1 MEKSSAAGLII
12 EGADGAK
19 QEPCVIGEFAHS
31 LMLCR
36 GQEREHGSEEGGGER
51 E

>member
-19 QEPCVIGEFAHS
+19 QEPCIIGEFTDT
-31 LMLCR
+31 LMPGR
-36 GQEREHGSEEGGGER
+36 GEEREHGSEKRGGER